1 MVVLCVAP
9 TTFQRPTTNPFE
21 VDPASVG
28 RFVDEDAGDPVGVA
42 EWRVY
47 ADSVEDLPNKP
58 DATPVAAASIYAL
71 VNDVLGRCKEYERPR
86 LIV

>member
-1 MVVLCVAP
+1 VVLCVAP
-9 TTFQRPTTNPFE
+9 TTLQRPTTNPFE
-21 VDPASVG
+21 GDPASVG
-28 RFVDEDAGDPVGVA
+28 RFVDEDAGDPVGVE

-47 ADSVEDLPNKP
+47 ADSVDDLPNRP

-71 VNDVLGRCKEYERPR
+71 LVGVLGRCVKYKRTR

>member
-1 MVVLCVAP
+1 MCVAP
-9 TTFQRPTTNPFE
+9 TTLQRPTTNPFE
-21 VDPASVG
+21 GDPASVG

-47 ADSVEDLPNKP
+47 ADSVDDLPNRP

-71 VNDVLGRCKEYERPR
+71 LVGVLGRCVKYKRTR